1 MFVTLEEAKGYLR
14 VDSSDEDSFILGLM
28 ETANALIKN
37 VTRRTPAVLKK
48 HEAVVRTA
56 ELYVIAY
63 LYEHREEAD
72 HKAMTET
79 VKYLLMIELMRDRI
93 TIQKSSVK
101 TDKIGNH
108 AAVWEDVYSCAA
120 YANNLSGKEYWAAK
134 QLNAQSELDF
144 IIRYCSEVAALDS
157 EHYRIRFRGDLYNI
171 TFIDNVQY
179 KNKSV
184 RIRTERVKR

>member
-1 MFVTLEEAKGYLR
+1 
-14 VDSSDEDSFILGLM
+14 
-28 ETANALIKN
+28 
-37 VTRRTPAVLKK
+37 
-48 HEAVVRTA
+48 
-56 ELYVIAY
+56 
-63 LYEHREEAD
+63 
-72 HKAMTET
+72 
-79 VKYLLMIELMRDRI
+79 MIELMRDRI
-93 TIQKSSVK
+93 TLQKSSVK
-101 TDKIGNH
+101 QIRSETIRQSG
-108 AAVWEDVYSCAA
+108 EDVYSCAA

-184 RIRTERVKR
+184 RIRAERIKR

>member
-1 MFVTLEEAKGYLR
+1 
-14 VDSSDEDSFILGLM
+14 
-28 ETANALIKN
+28 
-37 VTRRTPAVLKK
+37 
-48 HEAVVRTA
+48 
-56 ELYVIAY
+56 
-63 LYEHREEAD
+63 
-72 HKAMTET
+72 
-79 VKYLLMIELMRDRI
+79 MIELMRDRI

-120 YANNLSGKEYWAAK
+120 YANNLSGKEYW
-134 QLNAQSELDF
+134 AQSELDF

-184 RIRTERVKR
+184 RIRAERVKR

>member
-1 MFVTLEEAKGYLR
+1 
-14 VDSSDEDSFILGLM
+14 
-28 ETANALIKN
+28 
-37 VTRRTPAVLKK
+37 
-48 HEAVVRTA
+48 
-56 ELYVIAY
+56 
-63 LYEHREEAD
+63 
-72 HKAMTET
+72 
-79 VKYLLMIELMRDRI
+79 MIELMRDRI

-157 EHYRIRFRGDLYNI
+157 EHYRIRFRGIFIILRLLI
-171 TFIDNVQY
+171 TCSIKTNPSG
-179 KNKSV
+179 SV
-184 RIRTERVKR
+184 RNGSNGEVN

>member
-1 MFVTLEEAKGYLR
+1 MGTGG
-14 VDSSDEDSFILGLM
+14 SG
-28 ETANALIKN
+28 
-37 VTRRTPAVLKK
+37 
-48 HEAVVRTA
+48 HEALAVFLKNLGVEVLICGGIGA
-56 ELYVIAY
+56 LW
-63 LYEHREEAD
+63 H
-72 HKAMTET
+72 TEGEI
-79 VKYLLMIELMRDRI
+79 LMIELMRDRI

>member
-1 MFVTLEEAKGYLR
+1 
-14 VDSSDEDSFILGLM
+14 
-28 ETANALIKN
+28 
-37 VTRRTPAVLKK
+37 
-48 HEAVVRTA
+48 
-56 ELYVIAY
+56 
-63 LYEHREEAD
+63 
-72 HKAMTET
+72 
-79 VKYLLMIELMRDRI
+79 MIELMRDRI
-93 TIQKSSVK
+93 TLQKSSVK

-108 AAVWEDVYSCAA
+108 TAVWEDVYSCAV

-157 EHYRIRFRGDLYNI
+157 KHYRIKFRGDLYNI

-184 RIRTERVKR
+184 RIRAERVKR

>member
-1 MFVTLEEAKGYLR
+1 
-14 VDSSDEDSFILGLM
+14 
-28 ETANALIKN
+28 
-37 VTRRTPAVLKK
+37 
-48 HEAVVRTA
+48 
-56 ELYVIAY
+56 
-63 LYEHREEAD
+63 
-72 HKAMTET
+72 
-79 VKYLLMIELMRDRI
+79 MIELMRDRI

-108 AAVWEDVYSCAA
+108 TAVWEDV

-179 KNKSV
+179 KNRSV
-184 RIRTERVKR
+184 RIRAERVKR